1 MSYLPTY
8 SNDLPAG
15 PQGQRR
21 RNNGNE
27 NDARQGYGQQS
38 VPMVIRRL
46 FKTPKNLDLETAS
59 WEMFHLIFHPRKAY
73 RSIYYQRQ
81 TKNQW
86 ARDDPSFFI
95 FQIALI
101 SLSSIIWSIYNS
113 GFNNDSDMGALSII
127 GHFFKS
133 LVMMVILDFFIF
145 GFIMATIFY
154 LLLNRSHFK
163 FKSSQNSVVEWAYC
177 FDVHCNS
184 FLIILLCLYFIQF
197 LLLPIINLQN
207 WISLLI
213 GNSLYCF
220 AIGHYFILT
229 FYGYN
234 QLPFLE
240 KFELYTFTNIRIID
254 NLFNQF
260 IWHRLIQEI
269 KLLQLLSN

>member
-8 SNDLPAG
+8 SDDFQTGQQGRRQRSND
-15 PQGQRR
+15 
-21 RNNGNE
+21 NE
-27 NDARQGYGQQS
+27 NGQDHGYGQQS
-38 VPMVIRRL
+38 VPMVIKRL
-46 FKTPKNLDLETAS
+46 FKTPRNLDVETAS

-101 SLSSIIWSIYNS
+101 SISSVTWSIYNS
-113 GFNNDSDMGALSII
+113 GFKNDGVSMGFFGIM

-133 LVMMVILDFFIF
+133 LIMMVVLDFFIF

-154 LLLNRSHFK
+154 VLLNRSYFK
-163 FKSSQNSVVEWAYC
+163 FKSSRNTVVEWAYC

-197 LLLPIINLQN
+197 LLLPVINLQN

-234 QLPFLE
+234 QLPFL
-240 KFELYTFTNIRIID
+240 KNLNFILLPTLGLSIIYLIS
-254 NLFNQF
+254 LFG
-260 IWHRLIQEI
+260 IDLSKRL
-269 KLLQLLSN
+269 SFYNY

>member
-127 GHFFKS
+127 GHFFKN

-234 QLPFLE
+234 QLPFL
-240 KFELYTFTNIRIID
+240 KNLNFILLPTLGLSIIYLIS
-254 NLFNQF
+254 LFG
-260 IWHRLIQEI
+260 IDLSK
-269 KLLQLLSN
+269 KLSFYNY

>member
-133 LVMMVILDFFIF
+133 LVMMVILDFFHIWIYY
-145 GFIMATIFY
+145 G
-154 LLLNRSHFK
+154 N
-163 FKSSQNSVVEWAYC
+163 
-177 FDVHCNS
+177 
-184 FLIILLCLYFIQF
+184 YF
-197 LLLPIINLQN
+197 
-207 WISLLI
+207 
-213 GNSLYCF
+213 
-220 AIGHYFILT
+220 
-229 FYGYN
+229 
-234 QLPFLE
+234 LPFVE
-240 KFELYTFTNIRIID
+240 
-254 NLFNQF
+254 
-260 IWHRLIQEI
+260 
-269 KLLQLLSN
+269 

>member
-8 SNDLPAG
+8 SDDFPT
-15 PQGQRR
+15 GQPGRR
-21 RNNGNE
+21 QRSNGNDNAQQQE
-27 NDARQGYGQQS
+27 YSQQS
-38 VPMVIRRL
+38 VPMVIKRL

-59 WEMFHLIFHPRKAY
+59 WEMFHLILHPRKAY

-95 FQIALI
+95 FQIVLI
-101 SLSSIIWSIYNS
+101 SISSVIWSIYNS
-113 GFNNDSDMGALSII
+113 GFNNENGNMGFFGII

-133 LVMMVILDFFIF
+133 LIMMVFLDFFIF
-145 GFIMATIFY
+145 GFVMATIFY
-154 LLLNRSHFK
+154 FLLNRSYFK
-163 FKSSQNSVVEWAYC
+163 FKSSQNTVVEWAYC

-234 QLPFLE
+234 QLPFL
-240 KFELYTFTNIRIID
+240 KNLNFILLPTLGLSIIYLIS
-254 NLFNQF
+254 LFG
-260 IWHRLIQEI
+260 IDLSKRL
-269 KLLQLLSN
+269 SFYNY